1 MHCRAFTFP
10 LLSFLHFVLITD
22 MKCVDSFLPSLP
34 SSRHQQGY
42 REVAEFEVVSNLPTI
57 DRTQLQVV
65 SDDNEQD
72 ERAEATKSTG
82 QRILDL
88 AIPTLGALLIDPVLT
103 LVDTAFVGRF
113 SESPN
118 ELAGMGSAVALLT
131 FSFYLF
137 NFLCTATTPLVSSK
151 RASGNESE
159 ALAVGGQALS
169 LAFAL
174 GTTLLVVLISAKQPL
189 LDIMGTGVSGPEAN
203 GYAIDFLTV
212 RALAAPAVFCIS
224 ASTGILRGYLDTKT
238 SIVILALANVVNL
251 ALDII
256 LIAYARMGPEGAA
269 IATTTAEWISAL
281 LFLGVLS
288 GRLPSADGQLGRK
301 GQGNTLVVTPT
312 LSIPRWEEMK
322 PLVVASSSLFLRTFV
337 LQFSISAG
345 AAFAARGGETL
356 PGGAASSIGAH
367 QIGLQLW
374 LLCSF
379 IADALAAASQA
390 LVADAI
396 GREDSKD
403 VRNVSKTV
411 IVFSAILGLVLATLL
426 QIGYSTDFLLNLFTS
441 DANTRAALAEI
452 LTLIVIAQPLNSV
465 VFAADGILQGASEF
479 KFQAKS
485 MALSGAITAVCFVL
499 LQSLSTS
506 DTLVN
511 VWTALIVLQ
520 LMRGITSAVKI
531 VDKEGPINILKSS
544 KV

>member
-1 MHCRAFTFP
+1 MKCADSFCPRMLPKIRHHKGYAELPDADVASTFP
-10 LLSFLHFVLITD
+10 RTH
-22 MKCVDSFLPSLP
+22 
-34 SSRHQQGY
+34 
-42 REVAEFEVVSNLPTI
+42 E
-57 DRTQLQVV
+57 TQL
-65 SDDNEQD
+65 SAALSSKELG
-72 ERAEATKSTG
+72 ESTESEKSTG

-88 AIPTLGALLIDPVLT
+88 SIPTLGALLIDPLLT
-103 LVDTAFVGRF
+103 LADTAFVGRF

-118 ELAGMGSAVALLT
+118 ELAGMGSAAALLT

-151 RASGNESE
+151 RAAGKESE

-174 GTTLLVVLISAKQPL
+174 GAALSVVLLSVKQPL
-189 LDIMGTGVSGPEAN
+189 LDIMGTGISGPAAN
-203 GYAIDFLTV
+203 GYALDFLTV

-256 LIAYARMGPEGAA
+256 LIYHARMGPAGAA

-288 GRLPSADGQLGRK
+288 GKLPSADGQLGRK
-301 GQGNTLVVTPT
+301 ETDQGTALVVTPS
-312 LSIPRWEEMK
+312 LAIPPWEEMK
-322 PLVVASSSLFLRTFV
+322 PLIVASSSLFLRTFV
-337 LQFSISAG
+337 LQFSISAA
-345 AAFAARGGETL
+345 AAFAARGGDTL
-356 PGGAASSIGAH
+356 SGGAASSIGAH

-396 GREDSKD
+396 GREDAAE

-411 IVFSAILGLVLATLL
+411 MAFSVILGLVLAVLL
-426 QIGYSTDFLLNLFTS
+426 QVGYSTNFLLALFTS
-441 DANTRAALAEI
+441 DASTQAALAEI
-452 LTLIVIAQPLNSV
+452 LALIVIAQPLNSV
-465 VFAADGILQGASEF
+465 VFAADGILQGAAEF
-479 KFQAKS
+479 EFQAKS
-485 MALSGAITAVCFVL
+485 MALSGAITAACFVL
-499 LQSLSTS
+499 LQYIGTA

-511 VWTALIVLQ
+511 VWTALIILQ

-531 VDKEGPINILKSS
+531 VDKAGPINILERSNA
-544 KV
+544 